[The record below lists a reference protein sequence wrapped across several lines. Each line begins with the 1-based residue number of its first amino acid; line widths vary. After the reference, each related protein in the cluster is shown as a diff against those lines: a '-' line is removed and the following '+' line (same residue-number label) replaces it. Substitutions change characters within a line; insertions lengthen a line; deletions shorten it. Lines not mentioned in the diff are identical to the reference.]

1 MPIKKGDKVKVEYT
15 GTFDDGTIFDSS
27 EGREPL
33 EFEVGSGQVISGFD
47 NAVIGME
54 TGEEKDVKLE
64 PSEAYGE
71 TDPDLLKKISRE
83 RLPQGEEPK
92 PGMILELRMPDGISV
107 PAKITEVTDKDVTI
121 DLNHPLA
128 SKTLN
133 FKIKIVEIS

>member
-15 GTFDDGTIFDSS
+15 GTFDDGTVFDSS

-33 EFEVGSGQVISGFD
+33 EFEVGSEQVISGFD
-47 NAVIGME
+47 ESVIGME
-54 TGEEKDVKLE
+54 IGEEKDAKLA
-64 PSEAYGE
+64 PSEAYGDS
-71 TDPDLLKKISRE
+71 DPTLLKKIPRE
-83 RLPQGEEPK
+83 KLPPGEEPQ
-92 PGMILELRMPDGISV
+92 PGMVLELVTPDGVRV

-128 SKTLN
+128 GKTLN